1 MTFFHG
7 STTAAHVLRTKQEL
21 LQPHARKL
29 SRDVETRWNSS
40 RDMIERYLEQQAAVT
55 SAMADE
61 ALEKNVKD
69 IVKMSSCLKMT

>member
-1 MTFFHG
+1 
-7 STTAAHVLRTKQEL
+7 
-21 LQPHARKL
+21 
-29 SRDVETRWNSS
+29 
-40 RDMIERYLEQQAAVT
+40 MIERYLEQQAAVT